1 MAVRNLLLELREHG
15 YADYID
21 DGPATVMEDNQGCIA
36 MVKNENTARSKHIET
51 RYHYS
56 RELLK
61 RGLIDLKYVATTEQV

>member
-1 MAVRNLLLELREHG
+1 
-15 YADYID
+15 
-21 DGPATVMEDNQGCIA
+21 

-61 RGLIDLKYVATTEQV
+61 RGLIELRYCATTEQVADAMTKPAKSRQGLARLLLKVGFRIPEKYRQEKV